1 MPKVFSLATARR
13 MATDSTA
20 INALYLP
27 APGIRA
33 GGLGAEGDI
42 GFAKPK
48 KNRCFEELYKNTQRR
63 RETVETQ
70 KRQRRDKKF

>member
-33 GGLGAEGDI
+33 GGLGAEADI
-42 GFAKPK
+42 CFAKPK
-48 KNRCFEELYKNTQRR
+48 KSLFRGIIQKYSEETRNVRNTKEAR
-63 RETVETQ
+63 T
-70 KRQRRDKKF
+70 